1 MAVNSPTEKQQ
12 KLGQIALEEQVT
24 EATEIEE
31 LKISEEDSILLCV
44 QYIFKSGGIDRSVA
58 SIREI
63 ADISEEDEVNVLSG
77 MYGPGD
83 KQAFKKTEVLIHK
96 IFNRFF

>member
-12 KLGQIALEEQVT
+12 KLGQIALDEQVT

-31 LKISEEDSILLCV
+31 LTISEEDSILLCV

-63 ADISEEDEVNVLSG
+63 ADISE
-77 MYGPGD
+77 GPFD
-83 KQAFKKTEVLIHK
+83 FQNAVSALRNMEYIDPAC
-96 IFNRFF
+96 